1 MHHRFI
7 RHETYNP
14 MYMYTCRQ
22 PNIITDDST
31 ASAIDKGITKDT
43 LSLLLLLL
51 LLNKNSF
58 LTLLISYIALPIWL
72 ILLSLALKP
81 P

>member
-1 MHHRFI
+1 
-7 RHETYNP
+7 

-51 LLNKNSF
+51 LLLLNKNSF